1 MLEAIHDIFSTVW
14 NGLKRAVKF
23 VVEVLLF
30 IPKLIIEGIETLFD
44 IKEADAPEADLNY
57 DFSEYSAPPAKKA
70 ESAEM
75 KKIETAETQK
85 QAQAVQEQSK
95 QKKTYEATADEPEV
109 TIEAEEVVTEE
120 KPVEKNN
127 SSETVEEEK
136 KEEVAAE
143 THQDSQTGV
152 KFEKLEG
159 EIVDDKKEESNDN
172 RQEAEVVEVVE
183 TTKNSSEVDEATEE
197 EQNVLYDINYRIV
210 EHIKESPFPK
220 QDYELLKSY
229 DAIADDMK
237 KGNLGVTF
245 TLRKA
250 SRDLIEA
257 LAFRNRYTYNPL
269 CLDEDARANDEL
281 NYLYG
286 NNLITDEEHFI
297 LNKRANEAILGTPD
311 TIKAAEQQLMQ
322 MIDEYFYI
330 FYPKCDPRNTLEN
343 IRARKKAAE
352 ANSAAA

>member
-1 MLEAIHDIFSTVW
+1 MLETIHDIFSTIW

-70 ESAEM
+70 ESTEM

-85 QAQAVQEQSK
+85 QAQAVQEQMN
-95 QKKTYEATADEPEV
+95 QKTGEAATDEPEV
-109 TIEAEEVVTEE
+109 TNETEEIETEE
-120 KPVEKNN
+120 KSVEKNN
-127 SSETVEEEK
+127 SSETAEEES

-143 THQDSQTGV
+143 NHQDSQTGV
-152 KFEKLEG
+152 KIERLEG
-159 EIVDDKKEESNDN
+159 EIVDGKKVESNDY
-172 RQEAEVVEVVE
+172 QEAKVAESVE
-183 TTKNSSEVDEATEE
+183 TTKKNSSKVDEPTEE

-229 DAIADDMK
+229 DTIADDMK

-257 LAFRNRYTYNPL
+257 LAFRNGYIYNPL
-269 CLDEDARANDEL
+269 CVDEDARANDEL
-281 NYLYG
+281 KYLYG

-330 FYPKCDPRNTLEN
+330 FYPKCNPTNTLEN

-352 ANSAAA
+352 ANRAAL